1 MFEKLRALPSLLAT
15 TPLALMVMTATAHA
29 QGTPGDPNAAPA
41 TQPPGADEMTGEL
54 MFFTLG
60 AGLLIAIVATLYF
73 LRSRSNRA
81 AAERVF
87 NPTDRDRQL

>member
-1 MFEKLRALPSLLAT
+1 MLERLQTIPLWLA
-15 TPLALMVMTATAHA
+15 MTATAYA
-29 QGTPGDPNAAPA
+29 QQSPADPNAPA
-41 TQPPGADEMTGEL
+41 TQPPPGADEMTGQL

-60 AGLLIAIVATLYF
+60 AGLLIAILALLYF

-87 NPTDRDRQL
+87 SPKDRDRQL